1 MIGITYAKR
10 WKIFIEFSYLGD
22 ARKLVQEWL
31 GKSGKILQK
40 SGFPEIR
47 IKSGTKSGFSR

>member
-1 MIGITYAKR
+1 MIGITYAKK

-40 SGFPEIR
+40 SGFPEIK